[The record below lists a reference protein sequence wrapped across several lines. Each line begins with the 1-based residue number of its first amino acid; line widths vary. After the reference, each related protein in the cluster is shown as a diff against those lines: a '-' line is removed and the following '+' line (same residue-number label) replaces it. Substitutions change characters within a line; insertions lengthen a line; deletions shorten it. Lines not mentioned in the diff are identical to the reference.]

1 MSLISDRNRIYLVL
15 MYFSMSFFYITF
27 ILVDAQD
34 PVPVLGYMMGLI
46 VFVVAT
52 HDTLLHIISQATGHS
67 SSISELSYFS
77 AFIELSRKIHNLLEV
92 DDVLGLVNDT
102 LKQNIHIVN
111 THFLLSHDL
120 PTRLQVDDVTRPAGR
135 GLYCWSAAGTLPISL
150 QELEN
155 EALKRG
161 RAITLPEAS
170 QTLENIFEAT
180 RTNAMIPLIQ
190 DGTLLAVILLGR
202 SDNTPPYSDFELQM
216 FNFLANQLTI
226 IFDRIR
232 IYAKILQKTA
242 MDHAEKL
249 QVMQSLSAN
258 IAHEMRTP
266 LSGIRASI
274 SGIEE
279 YLPQLLECYQLC
291 AEREKERF
299 PPIRESHLSV
309 LTNTPP
315 RIKLMIDQAN
325 TVIDMLL
332 MNLRENALDR
342 KQFNVIQAADIIE
355 QAVDRYPF
363 KSGQREKLQ
372 LDLAQDFSFL
382 GIESLCIY
390 ILFNL
395 LKNAYYSLQAA
406 QKGDITITLRRDGSN
421 GVICFRD
428 SGLGIEPA
436 VISRVF
442 EGFFTTKQE
451 GTGAGLA
458 FCKRTIESFNGTI
471 VCESVPRHFA
481 EFLIRLPAYEPQ
493 QQTTQQKAV

>member
-1 MSLISDRNRIYLVL
+1 MSLMSDRNRIYLVL
-15 MYFSMSFFYITF
+15 MYFSLSFFYIAF
-27 ILVDAQD
+27 ILNDEQD
-34 PVPVLGYMMGLI
+34 PVSFLGYMMGLI
-46 VFVVAT
+46 LFVVAT

-77 AFIELSRKIHNLLEV
+77 AFVELSRKIHNLLEA
-92 DDVLGLVNDT
+92 DDVLTLVNDS

-111 THFLLSHDL
+111 AHFLLSRDL
-120 PTRLQVDDVTRPAGR
+120 PTRLQPQGTAVTG
-135 GLYCWSAAGTLPISL
+135 GLYYWSDAGELAISL
-150 QELEN
+150 PELER

-161 RAITLPEAS
+161 RTVTLPEAS
-170 QTLENIFEAT
+170 LTLKSIFDIT
-180 RTNAMIPLIQ
+180 RTNVMIPLIQ
-190 DGTLLAVILLGR
+190 DGTLLAVFLLGR
-202 SDNTPPYSDFELQM
+202 TDNTKPYSVFELQM
-216 FNFLANQLTI
+216 FNFLSNQLTI
-226 IFDRIR
+226 ILDRIR
-232 IYAKILQKTA
+232 VYAKILQKTA

-279 YLPQLLECYQLC
+279 YLPQLLECYESC
-291 AEREKERF
+291 PERERNRF
-299 PPIRESHLSV
+299 PPIRESHLGV

-342 KQFNVIQAADIIE
+342 KQFNVIQAAGIIE

-363 KSGQREKLQ
+363 KSGHREKLH
-372 LDLAQDFSFL
+372 LDLSQDFNFL

-390 ILFNL
+390 IMFNL

-406 QKGDITITLRRDGSN
+406 QKGEVTIRLHRDGKE
-421 GVICFRD
+421 GVIRFRD

-436 VISRVF
+436 VISRIF

-458 FCKRTIESFNGTI
+458 FCKRTIESFNGSI
-471 VCESVPRHFA
+471 VCNSVPREFA
-481 EFLIRLPAYEPQ
+481 EFIIRLPLFNEEVA
-493 QQTTQQKAV
+493 TT